1 MRSLPQWA
9 VAAAAAAGGGALIAV
24 LLRRWREQVSGQAE
38 LYPGLQ
44 ASCTVPSPRRSKPT
58 AADVIALGHV
68 VIVGA
73 GIVGLAIANELARR
87 GCEVT
92 VLEKEMAAGTQ
103 ATALSWAWIN
113 ANSKKPKHYQ
123 RFNMLAMDLWN
134 LMFPGYVNWCGSLLL
149 NENPKQEV
157 DEYPCHKVEWSQV
170 PDLQPGIACETLG
183 GTSGTKSGC
192 SYFPSE
198 GITEPHKVINEMLR
212 RAEARQVRLVYGATV
227 TGFPWD
233 IEGDVRGVT
242 YVLHGSQGWDGP
254 QTITADVVVLSNGT
268 GVEQLAK
275 SAGFKVPLLH
285 KPGFL
290 AHTEPVKD
298 VVKRVI
304 VSPNCHILQRENG
317 SLVIGESKE
326 AGGASSVAYAVDRY
340 AHEGF
345 RSNMPPASHSEEQ
358 EDEELAELS
367 TFGHRA
373 LGAAKSI
380 LPVIEEAKLS
390 RVTCGYRPFPE
401 DGLPV
406 IGFCSSSCSTRSPG
420 LYIAVMH
427 SGITLAPLAGAAA
440 ALEIAEGLDLDLLA
454 PYRVNRFTKI
464 FKNKGL

>member
-1 MRSLPQWA
+1 M
-9 VAAAAAAGGGALIAV
+9 AAAAAGGGGLIFM
-24 LLRRWREQVSGQAE
+24 LLRRWYERGGGTRQAE
-38 LYPGLQ
+38 LFPGLH
-44 ASCTVPSPRRSKPT
+44 ASCTSPSPRRSKPR
-58 AADVIALGHV
+58 HV
-68 VIVGA
+68 VVVGA
-73 GIVGLAIANELARR
+73 GIVGLSIANELARR
-87 GCEVT
+87 GCKVT
-92 VLEKEMAAGTQ
+92 VLEKEMSAGTQ

-113 ANSKKPKHYQ
+113 ANSKQPKHYQ
-123 RFNMLAMDLWN
+123 RFNMLAMDLWD
-134 LMFPGYVNWCGSLLL
+134 LMFPGYVRWCGSILL

-157 DEYPCHKVEWSQV
+157 AEYPRHEVSWSQV
-170 PDLQPGIACETLG
+170 AELQPGVAWDAAKEG
-183 GTSGTKSGC
+183 SGESAC

-198 GITEPHKVINEMLR
+198 GVTEPFKVISEMLR
-212 RAEARQVRLVYGATV
+212 RAEAREVQVVYGVTV

-233 IEGDVRGVT
+233 VEGDVRGVT

-254 QTITADVVVLSNGT
+254 QTMAADVVVLSNGT

-275 SAGFKVPLLH
+275 CAGFKVPLLH

-290 AHTEPVKD
+290 AHTEPIAD
-298 VVKRVI
+298 LVKRVV

-340 AHEGF
+340 AHESF
-345 RSNMPPASHSEEQ
+345 RSNMPPASNSDEQ
-358 EDEELAELS
+358 EDDQGLAELS

-373 LGAAKSI
+373 LAAAKRI

-440 ALEIAEGLDLDLLA
+440 ALEIAEGLDLDLLS
-454 PYRVNRFTKI
+454 PYRVGRFTKV
-464 FKNKGL
+464 FRGT